1 MSELVTQSIQVVK
14 QIPRKRALLVFVTLI
29 VVVLMAIPVFWV
41 YRRES
46 VGERVWIDNEMYVLE
61 SADTEA
67 LRQKG
72 LGGRGTLCETCG
84 MLFVF
89 DRPDRYAFWMKDMR
103 FPLTVIWLA
112 GEQVVFIARDVA
124 PDFPGVISPP
134 VPADRVIEI
143 NAGRARALN
152 HGDQVRFSSDE

>member
-1 MSELVTQSIQVVK
+1 MSELVTRSIQAVK
-14 QIPRKRALLVFVTLI
+14 QIPRKRALLVFVALI
-29 VVVLMAIPVFWV
+29 VIVLMAILFWV

-61 SADTEA
+61 NADTEA

-72 LGGRGTLCETCG
+72 LGGRDILCETCG

-124 PDFPGVISPP
+124 PDFSGVISPP

-152 HGDQVRFSSDE
+152 HGDQVRFSPDE